1 VKSIVLLHGWGMNP
15 HVFDDLRAHLSMRYD
30 AQALA
35 LPGYDDVLSGEP
47 CTLDSMVAA
56 LAARAPPRCCVA
68 GWSLGGQVALAW
80 ARSAPEQV
88 ERLVLL
94 ATNPCFVQ
102 RAGWNAAIDARVL
115 QEFAAALDRDCDAA
129 LKRFLTLQAQG
140 DVAAGEVLR
149 RLRACIRHGAVAPVK
164 TLAAGLRFL
173 LDTDLRE
180 ALPLIAQSALVIHG
194 ERDALAPLAA
204 AEYLA
209 RMLPSGRLLV
219 IPGAAHAPFLS
230 APAEVM
236 RAVTEFVDE

>member
-30 AQALA
+30 AHALA
-35 LPGYDDVLSGEP
+35 LPGYDDVLSSEP
-47 CTLDSMVAA
+47 CTLDAMVAA
-56 LAARAPPRCCVA
+56 LATRAPARCCVA
-68 GWSLGGQVALAW
+68 GWSLGGQLALAW

-94 ATNPCFVQ
+94 ATTPSFVQ

-115 QEFAAALDRDCDAA
+115 QEFTAALNRDCDAA

-140 DVAAGEVLR
+140 DVTAGEVLR
-149 RLRACIRHGAVAPVK
+149 RLRACIRHGPVPSAK
-164 TLAAGLRFL
+164 TLIAGLKL
-173 LDTDLRE
+173 LVDIDLRE
-180 ALPLIAQSALVIHG
+180 ALPLIPQHTLVIHG

-204 AEYLA
+204 GEYLA
-209 RMLPSGRLLV
+209 RVLPSGRLLV
-219 IPGAAHAPFLS
+219 IRGAAHAPFLS